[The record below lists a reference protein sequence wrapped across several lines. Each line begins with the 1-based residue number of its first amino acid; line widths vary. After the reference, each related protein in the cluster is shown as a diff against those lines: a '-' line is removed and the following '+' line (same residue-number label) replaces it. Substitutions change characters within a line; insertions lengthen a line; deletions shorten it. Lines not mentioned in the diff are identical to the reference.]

1 MSVKILDGYRLLRC
15 GECIR
20 DGDLVSYANPSLP
33 SLLALRESWTSA
45 ELSVGSMVDGDDGRI
60 FIPSYGGR
68 IFAARKIEESPKKTI
83 HSREIP
89 DGYRLLTKGEVV
101 TTDDLVRGYPDGW
114 VWVPAFP
121 MTIGRTVELEG
132 GRVQLF
138 SDSIVLAARK
148 IETPAPKVALPPVPE
163 GYRPLRAGEI
173 VQRDDLIISMGPFE
187 PPCIGM
193 WSTPFLTRGCSVK
206 TDEGELTE
214 GGAAFRACRKIETPA
229 PKAWGTKWTL
239 ADHCAMDPP
248 PISKDKGTMPKAKH
262 PAIPEG
268 YRPLRLGETV
278 QEDDLV
284 LSVDQWETPIVGEWS
299 KAYGTIGLSVLT
311 RDGRVA
317 YPGWRFRT
325 CRKIDN
331 TKDIDK

>member
-1 MSVKILDGYRLLRC
+1 
-15 GECIR
+15 
-20 DGDLVSYANPSLP
+20 
-33 SLLALRESWTSA
+33 
-45 ELSVGSMVDGDDGRI
+45 
-60 FIPSYGGR
+60 
-68 IFAARKIEESPKKTI
+68 
-83 HSREIP
+83 
-89 DGYRLLTKGEVV
+89 
-101 TTDDLVRGYPDGW
+101 
-114 VWVPAFP
+114 
-121 MTIGRTVELEG
+121 
-132 GRVQLF
+132 
-138 SDSIVLAARK
+138 
-148 IETPAPKVALPPVPE
+148 
-163 GYRPLRAGEI
+163 
-173 VQRDDLIISMGPFE
+173 MGPFE